1 MVLTV
6 GLVGCSKG
14 SDDADA
20 EKAKPSTS
28 AAIPN
33 KPAGLDGDEFC
44 AEVPK
49 QVIVGAVG
57 EPFRTYD
64 PLPLKDFP
72 VPGVTGFECQWEWR
86 SPKGDIRSLKV
97 DALSFAGALEGS
109 LDASWKGT
117 VDAMGADSSP
127 VENVGEEAIRAEL
140 QGLQTVSARQ
150 GDWQVTSVAS
160 NKGDAEPTSDG
171 SLVWTTSVLLK
182 AANEN

>member
-1 MVLTV
+1 MVLAV
-6 GLVGCSKG
+6 VLAGCSKG
-14 SDDADA
+14 SDDAKA
-20 EKAKPSTS
+20 EKAKPTIS

-33 KPAGLDGDEFC
+33 KPAGLDGDQFC

-49 QVIVGAVG
+49 AVIAGAVG
-57 EPFRTYD
+57 EPYRTYD